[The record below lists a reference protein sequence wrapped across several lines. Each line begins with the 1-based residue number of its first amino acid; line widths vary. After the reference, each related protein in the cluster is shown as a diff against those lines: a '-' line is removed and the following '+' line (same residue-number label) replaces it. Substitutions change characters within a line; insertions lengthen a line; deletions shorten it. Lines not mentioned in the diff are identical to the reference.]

1 MADASSS
8 RDIATDRRR
17 RLLLVEDD
25 RAVATTLSDD
35 LRWDRFEVVIAS
47 TGEEALR
54 VLPGSLPDV
63 AVVDL
68 GLPGIT
74 GIDVVRA
81 VRDGHPDALWDEDVP
96 IIVLSGRSDT
106 QSVVRAITG
115 GADDFVAKPFAYP
128 ELLARI
134 EAHVRRRTGRSRSAE
149 IAVGPLHISRGG
161 RTATVDGRPV
171 PLANRE
177 FSLLL
182 ALARDPGRVMG
193 KQQLLREVWGFSS
206 ATRTRTLDTHASRLR
221 SKLRQA
227 GLAGWVSNLW
237 GVGYR
242 LLPEE
247 DPS

>member
-1 MADASSS
+1 MVPPLSPSETGDGA
-8 RDIATDRRR
+8 RR

-25 RAVATTLSDD
+25 RTAARTLSDD
-35 LRWDRFEVVIAS
+35 LTWDRFDVMVATS
-47 TGEEALR
+47 GEEALR
-54 VLPGSLPDV
+54 ALPGSLPDI
-63 AVVDL
+63 ALVDL

-106 QSVVRAITG
+106 QSVVRAIAG

-128 ELLARI
+128 ELLVRI
-134 EAHVRRRTGRSRSAE
+134 EAHVRRHSGRSRAAE
-149 IAVGPLHISRGG
+149 VIVGPLRVNRSG
-161 RTATVDGRPV
+161 RTVTVDGAPV
-171 PLANRE
+171 RLANKE
-177 FSLLL
+177 FALLV
-182 ALARDPGRVMG
+182 ALARDPHRVMG
-193 KQQLLREVWGFSS
+193 KPQLLREVWGFAS

-221 SKLRQA
+221 SRLREA

-247 DPS
+247 D